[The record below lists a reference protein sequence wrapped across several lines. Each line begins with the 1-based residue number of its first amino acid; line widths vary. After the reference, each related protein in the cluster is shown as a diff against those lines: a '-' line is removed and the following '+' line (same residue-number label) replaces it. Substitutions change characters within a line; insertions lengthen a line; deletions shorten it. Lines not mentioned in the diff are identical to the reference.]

1 MYRIEE
7 PKVEKVEVKRRLHF
21 QEVVENVMKVIHLQ
35 HGLMAVNEDVDND
48 PQEEAEVKNESTEH
62 KSCQENDLKPIEE
75 ESQKEAEKPV
85 EEAPVKLTEE
95 ELKKKMK
102 SSLEFMIEQQALGQ
116 METGS
121 ETSQQ

>member
-1 MYRIEE
+1 MLLYITLQYRIAEE
-7 PKVEKVEVKRRLHF
+7 
-21 QEVVENVMKVIHLQ
+21 
-35 HGLMAVNEDVDND
+35 NEDVDIDND
-48 PQEEAEVKNESTEH
+48 PQEEEEVKNESQELN
-62 KSCQENDLKPIEE
+62 SCQENNLKPIEE
-75 ESQKEAEKPV
+75 ESKKESAKPV

-121 ETSQQ
+121 ETSQQWGCQTQVRLSGQGFCCWH